1 MAEEQPTAPVEKAR
15 SITSRVGWAI
25 LAVALIIAAS
35 TGSAL
40 LAYLLFNR
48 AMPASPVRPEIS
60 EARQVPAERAAEAA
74 AVPPLGPTVEVGD
87 FVVNLAPGP
96 GLTVRYARVGVV
108 VEADKP
114 EVVEQLRRR
123 DPQVRDVIIGLLRTK
138 RVEDLSTREGLD
150 QVRRELVESLNQLV
164 SRGKVVNVYFTDFVI
179 Q

>member
-1 MAEEQPTAPVEKAR
+1 MAAEQPPAPAEGSR
-15 SITSRVGWAI
+15 SVATRVGWAI
-25 LAVALIIAAS
+25 LVVALIIAAS

-48 AMPASPVRPEIS
+48 AVPAAPVRPERV
-60 EARQVPAERAAEAA
+60 EVRQTGAERAAEAA
-74 AVPPLGPTVEVGD
+74 GVPPLGPTLEIGE

-108 VEADKP
+108 VEGDRP

-123 DPQVRDVIIGLLRTK
+123 DPQVRDLIIGHLRTK
-138 RVEDLSTREGLD
+138 RVDELATREGLD
-150 QVRRELVESLNQLV
+150 QVRRELAESLSRLV